1 MKNLKSIVGGLVLFS
16 VLTGCGT
23 IYNSDKITVVK
34 THCFGLM
41 VETSATSGNGTP
53 SVKLG
58 FISQVVQI
66 IPTATNTLYAAPMV
80 DIFNIDT
87 TGNPLD
93 VSINEDSGFGKFS
106 YTTNTATTY
115 QIGRAS

>member
-1 MKNLKSIVGGLVLFS
+1 MLLLV
-16 VLTGCGT
+16 GCGT

-115 QIGRAS
+115 PLGARFNTNNISK